1 MKVRFFIALLAGFAL
16 ASSAAAQ
23 RVAREEAWKPIL
35 THEGV
40 RFSFLFYSQAD
51 NYNNGVVVLLVNTNE
66 YAVRYHFKM
75 VFRSA
80 TGMEAEEIVEGEL
93 AAGEAK
99 TGDRDGLFWI
109 PFPDGQY
116 IAEVGM
122 RGYRVTPA
130 GDV

>member
-1 MKVRFFIALLAGFAL
+1 MKGWLPALLLVGIISAL
-16 ASSAAAQ
+16 PASAQ
-23 RVAREEAWKPIL
+23 RIMKEEAWKPLL

-40 RFSFLFYSQAD
+40 RFSFLFYSVAD
-51 NYNNGVVVLLVNTNE
+51 NYNNGVVVLLVNTND
-66 YAVRYHFKM
+66 YDVRYRFKM

-80 TGMEAEEIVEGEL
+80 SGQEEVEEVEGEL

-109 PFPDGQY
+109 PFPDGTF

-122 RGYRVTPA
+122 RGYKVERA
-130 GDV
+130 DGA